1 MKSIAKV
8 VETYNDGNYVTIL
21 LFNEATKNGF
31 SYEFETSNLV
41 TKWSEI
47 LKDLN
52 ELDNSSYPKSA
63 TTISRAFNN
72 EDELISYFEDN
83 IL

>member
-21 LFNEATKNGF
+21 LYNEATKNGF
-31 SYEFETSNLV
+31 YYEFETANLV

-47 LKDLN
+47 MKNLN
-52 ELDNSSYPKSA
+52 ELDNTSYPKSA
-63 TTISRAFNN
+63 TAISRAFDNA
-72 EDELISYFEDN
+72 DQLISYFEDR

>member
-1 MKSIAKV
+1 MKNTAKV
-8 VETYNDGNYVTIL
+8 IETYNDGNYVTIL

-31 SYEFETSNLV
+31 YYEFETSNLV

-63 TTISRAFNN
+63 TAISRAFNN
-72 EDELISYFEDN
+72 EDELITYFEDN

>member
-31 SYEFETSNLV
+31 YYEFETANLV
-41 TKWSEI
+41 TKWNEI

-63 TTISRAFNN
+63 TAISRPFNN
-72 EDELISYFEDN
+72 EDELIGYFEDN

>member
-1 MKSIAKV
+1 MSIAKV
-8 VETYNDGNYVTIL
+8 IETYNDGNYVTIL

-31 SYEFETSNLV
+31 YYEFETVNLV
-41 TKWSEI
+41 RKWNEI

-63 TTISRAFNN
+63 TAISRAFNN

>member
-1 MKSIAKV
+1 MKSILKV

-21 LFNEATKNGF
+21 LFNEAAKNGF
-31 SYEFETSNLV
+31 YYEFETVNLAR
-41 TKWSEI
+41 KWNEI

-63 TTISRAFNN
+63 TAISRAFNN
-72 EDELISYFEDN
+72 EDELIGYFE
-83 IL
+83 

>member
-21 LFNEATKNGF
+21 LFNETTKNGF
-31 SYEFETSNLV
+31 YYEFETSNLV

-63 TTISRAFNN
+63 TAISRAFNN
-72 EDELISYFEDN
+72 EDELIGYFEDN

>member
-8 VETYNDGNYVTIL
+8 IETYNDGNYVTIL
-21 LFNEATKNGF
+21 FFNETTKNGF
-31 SYEFETSNLV
+31 YYEFETVNLAR
-41 TKWSEI
+41 KWNEI

-52 ELDNSSYPKSA
+52 ALDNSSYPKSA
-63 TTISRAFNN
+63 TAISRAFNN
-72 EDELISYFEDN
+72 EDELITYFEDN

>member
-8 VETYNDGNYVTIL
+8 IETYNDGSYVTIL

-31 SYEFETSNLV
+31 YYEFETSDFV
-41 TKWSEI
+41 TKWNEI

-63 TTISRAFNN
+63 TAISRAFNN
-72 EDELISYFEDN
+72 ADELIRYFEDN

>member
-21 LFNEATKNGF
+21 LFNEATKKGF
-31 SYEFETSNLV
+31 YYEFETSNLV
-41 TKWSEI
+41 TKWNEI
-47 LKDLN
+47 LKNLN

-63 TTISRAFNN
+63 TAISRPFNN
-72 EDELISYFEDN
+72 EDELIGYFEDN

>member
-1 MKSIAKV
+1 MKNITKV
-8 VETYNDGNYVTIL
+8 IETYNDGNYVTIL
-21 LFNEATKNGF
+21 LFNETTKNGF
-31 SYEFETSNLV
+31 YYEFETGNLI

-52 ELDNSSYPKSA
+52 ELDNCSYPKSA
-63 TTISRAFNN
+63 TAISRAFNN
-72 EDELISYFEDN
+72 ADELISYFEDN

>member
-1 MKSIAKV
+1 MKNTAKV
-8 VETYNDGNYVTIL
+8 IETYNDGNYVTIL

-31 SYEFETSNLV
+31 QYEFETVNLAR
-41 TKWSEI
+41 KWNEI

-63 TTISRAFNN
+63 TAISRAFNN
-72 EDELISYFEDN
+72 ADELIDYFEDN

>member
-8 VETYNDGNYVTIL
+8 IETFNDGQWVTLL
-21 LFNEATKNGF
+21 LFNETTKNGF
-31 SYEFETSNLV
+31 YYTFEPSDLV
-41 TKWSEI
+41 YKWSEI

-63 TTISRAFNN
+63 TAISRAFNN
-72 EDELISYFEDN
+72 ADELIRYFEDN

>member
-21 LFNEATKNGF
+21 LYNETTKNGF
-31 SYEFETSNLV
+31 YYEFETSNLV

-47 LKDLN
+47 MKDLN
-52 ELDNSSYPKSA
+52 ELDNTSYPKSA
-63 TTISRAFNN
+63 TVINRPFNN
-72 EDELISYFEDN
+72 ADQLISYFEDN

>member
-8 VETYNDGNYVTIL
+8 IETYNDGNYVTIL
-21 LFNEATKNGF
+21 LFNEITKNGF
-31 SYEFETSNLV
+31 YYEFETVNLAR
-41 TKWSEI
+41 KWNEI

-63 TTISRAFNN
+63 TAISSAFNN
-72 EDELISYFEDN
+72 EDELITYFEDN